1 MTGLR
6 IRPATPADAGTV
18 ARFSRAL
25 MANDEDGEPI
35 LFGAAHF
42 ISNGFGP
49 YRAFDTLI
57 AERNGQPVGHAL
69 YHSEYNTDLMRRS
82 LRLLD
87 LQVATSAR
95 RAGVGRALMGAVA
108 RAGAAAG
115 AAMMTWAVGRRDEL
129 GRLLYRGVGQERPEL
144 FFGVVAEREMVALA
158 ETRPSIGFHLRP
170 AGAEDVPILA
180 GFIADLLRATG
191 GEPPA
196 KIETSLRRDGFGASP
211 AFAAIIAADEA
222 GPLGHALFWPAYDIG
237 HAMRGSFLSDLYVA
251 PRGRRRGVGLGLM
264 GAVARRTRDRQGRYI
279 LWEIL
284 ESNAAAIAFYTRF
297 AREIRGGMPCF
308 AAGEDFRTLQSW
320 APAVEADAGR

>member
-6 IRPATPADAGTV
+6 IRSATPADAGTV
-18 ARFSRAL
+18 ARFSREL
-25 MANDEDGEPI
+25 MSSEDGRPI
-35 LFGAAHF
+35 IFGAAQF
-42 ISNGFGP
+42 ISSGFGP

-57 AERNGQPVGHAL
+57 AERDGQPIGHAL
-69 YHSEYNTDLMRRS
+69 YHPEYNTDLMQRS

-87 LQVATSAR
+87 LHVAPSAR

-115 AAMMTWAVGRRDEL
+115 AAMMTWAVGRSDEL
-129 GRLLYRGVGQERPEL
+129 GPLLYRGVGQEQPEL
-144 FFGVVAEREMVALA
+144 FFGVVAQQEMVALA
-158 ETRPSIGFHLRP
+158 ERRPSIGFRLRP
-170 AGAEDVPILA
+170 AGPEDVPTLA

-196 KIETSLRRDGFGASP
+196 EIERPLRRDGFGTSP
-211 AFAAIIAADEA
+211 AFEAIIAADEA

-237 HAMRGSFLSDLYVA
+237 HAMRGSFLSDLYVT

-264 GAVARRTRDRQGRYI
+264 GAVARRTRDAQGHYI

-284 ESNAAAIAFYTRF
+284 ESNAAAIAFYRRF
-297 AREIRGGMPCF
+297 AREIHGGMPCF

-320 APAVEADAGR
+320 APTAEADAGR

>member
-1 MTGLR
+1 MTDLR

-18 ARFSRAL
+18 ARFSREL

-35 LFGAAHF
+35 LFGAAQF
-42 ISNGFGP
+42 ISNGFGA
-49 YRAFDTLI
+49 YRAFETLI
-57 AERNGQPVGHAL
+57 AERDGRPIGHAL
-69 YHSEYNTDLMRRS
+69 YHPEYNTDLMRRS

-87 LQVATSAR
+87 LQVAPPAR
-95 RAGVGRALMGAVA
+95 RAGVGRALLGAVA

-115 AAMMTWAVGRRDEL
+115 ATMMTWAVGRRDEL
-129 GRLLYRGVGQERPEL
+129 GRLLYRGVGHEQPEL
-144 FFGVVAEREMVALA
+144 FFGVVAERAMVALA
-158 ETRPSIGFHLRP
+158 ETPPSIGFHLRP
-170 AGAEDVPILA
+170 AKTDDVPILA
-180 GFIADLLRATG
+180 GFIADLVRATD

-196 KIETSLRRDGFGASP
+196 EIEEPLRRDGFGASP

-264 GAVARRTRDRQGRYI
+264 GAVARHTRDQQGHYI

-284 ESNAAAIAFYTRF
+284 ESNAAAIAFYARF
-297 AREIRGGMPCF
+297 AKEIHGGMPCF

-320 APAVEADAGR
+320 APTVEADAGR